1 MTTLTL
7 EKPLDNELEKQT
19 IEDMNQGS
27 QEPASKADLR
37 NLTVRLESKFDRIE
51 SKFERIESKFERIES
66 KFERIESKFDRL
78 DSRMIE
84 NEASLKMYINDRTDR
99 LTTIF
104 ISFGAAQLVAIA
116 GMFLAI
122 FLRFS

>member
-37 NLTVRLESKFDRIE
+37 NLTVRLESKF
-51 SKFERIESKFERIES
+51 
-66 KFERIESKFDRL
+66 ERIESKFDRL

-84 NEASLKMYINDRTDR
+84 NEASLKMYINDKTARF
-99 LTTIF
+99 TTIF
-104 ISFGAAQLVAIA
+104 ISFGVAQLAAIA
-116 GMFLAI
+116 GIFIAI
-122 FLRFS
+122 ILRLS

>member
-37 NLTVRLESKFDRIE
+37 NLTVRLESKFDR
-51 SKFERIESKFERIES
+51 
-66 KFERIESKFDRL
+66 L

-84 NEASLKMYINDRTDR
+84 NQASLKMYINDKTARF
-99 LTTIF
+99 TTIF
-104 ISFGAAQLVAIA
+104 ISFGVAQLAAIA
-116 GMFLAI
+116 GIFIAI
-122 FLRFS
+122 ILRFS

>member
-37 NLTVRLESKFDRIE
+37 NLTVRLESKF
-51 SKFERIESKFERIES
+51 
-66 KFERIESKFDRL
+66 ERIESKFDRL

-84 NEASLKMYINDRTDR
+84 NEASLKMYINDKTDR

-122 FLRFS
+122 FLRLS

>member
-7 EKPLDNELEKQT
+7 EKTLDNELEKQT

-37 NLTVRLESKFDRIE
+37 NLTVRLESKFDR
-51 SKFERIESKFERIES
+51 
-66 KFERIESKFDRL
+66 L

-84 NEASLKMYINDRTDR
+84 NEASLKMYINDKTDR

-104 ISFGAAQLVAIA
+104 ISFGAAQLAAIA

>member
-37 NLTVRLESKFDRIE
+37 NLTVRLESKF
-51 SKFERIESKFERIES
+51 ERIESKFERIES

-84 NEASLKMYINDRTDR
+84 NEASLKMYINDKTDR

>member
-37 NLTVRLESKFDRIE
+37 NLAVRL
-51 SKFERIESKFERIES
+51 ESKFERIES

-78 DSRMIE
+78 DGRMIE
-84 NEASLKMYINDRTDR
+84 NEASLKGYINDKTDR
-99 LTTIF
+99 LTTTF

>member
-37 NLTVRLESKFDRIE
+37 NLTVRLESKFDR
-51 SKFERIESKFERIES
+51 
-66 KFERIESKFDRL
+66 L

-84 NEASLKMYINDRTDR
+84 SQASLKMYINDKTARF
-99 LTTIF
+99 TTIF
-104 ISFGAAQLVAIA
+104 ISFGVAQLAAIA
-116 GMFLAI
+116 GIFIAI
-122 FLRFS
+122 ILRFS

>member
-1 MTTLTL
+1 MTTLAL

-37 NLTVRLESKFDRIE
+37 NLTVRLESKFDR
-51 SKFERIESKFERIES
+51 
-66 KFERIESKFDRL
+66 L

-84 NEASLKMYINDRTDR
+84 NEASLKMYINDKTDR

-104 ISFGAAQLVAIA
+104 ISFGAAQLAAIA
-116 GMFLAI
+116 GTFLAI

>member
-1 MTTLTL
+1 MATLTL
-7 EKPLDNELEKQT
+7 EKPLDNDLEKQT

-37 NLTVRLESKFDRIE
+37 NLTVR
-51 SKFERIESKFERIES
+51 
-66 KFERIESKFDRL
+66 IESKFDRL

-84 NEASLKMYINDRTDR
+84 NEASLKMYINDKTDR

-104 ISFGAAQLVAIA
+104 ISFGAAQLAAIA
-116 GMFLAI
+116 AMFLAI

>member
-27 QEPASKADLR
+27 QEPASRADLR
-37 NLTVRLESKFDRIE
+37 NLTVRL
-51 SKFERIESKFERIES
+51 
-66 KFERIESKFDRL
+66 ESKFDRL

-84 NEASLKMYINDRTDR
+84 NEASLKMYINDKTDR

-104 ISFGAAQLVAIA
+104 ISFGAAQLAAIA

>member
-37 NLTVRLESKFDRIE
+37 NLTVRLESKF
-51 SKFERIESKFERIES
+51 
-66 KFERIESKFDRL
+66 ERIESKFDRL

-84 NEASLKMYINDRTDR
+84 NEASLKIYINDKTDR

-104 ISFGAAQLVAIA
+104 ISHQVENVCSMRSA
-116 GMFLAI
+116 
-122 FLRFS
+122 SS

>member
-1 MTTLTL
+1 MTTRTL
-7 EKPLDNELEKQT
+7 ETILDNDLEKQT

-37 NLTVRLESKFDRIE
+37 NLTVRLESKYE
-51 SKFERIESKFERIES
+51 
-66 KFERIESKFDRL
+66 RL

-84 NEASLKMYINDRTDR
+84 NEASLKMYINDKTDR

-104 ISFGAAQLVAIA
+104 ISFGAAQLAAIV

>member
-1 MTTLTL
+1 MTTRTL
-7 EKPLDNELEKQT
+7 EKILDNELEKQT

-51 SKFERIESKFERIES
+51 SKFER
-66 KFERIESKFDRL
+66 L

-84 NEASLKMYINDRTDR
+84 NEASLKMYINDKTDR

-104 ISFGAAQLVAIA
+104 ISFGAAQLAAIV

>member
-37 NLTVRLESKFDRIE
+37 NLAV
-51 SKFERIESKFERIES
+51 
-66 KFERIESKFDRL
+66 RIESKFDRI

-84 NEASLKMYINDRTDR
+84 NEASLKMYINDKTDR

-104 ISFGAAQLVAIA
+104 IGFGATQLAAIA

>member
-1 MTTLTL
+1 MKATS
-7 EKPLDNELEKQT
+7 
-19 IEDMNQGS
+19 EDMNQGS

-51 SKFERIESKFERIES
+51 SKFDRI
-66 KFERIESKFDRL
+66 

-84 NEASLKMYINDRTDR
+84 NEASLKMYINDKTDR

-104 ISFGAAQLVAIA
+104 ISFGAAQLAAIA
-116 GMFLAI
+116 AMFLAI

>member
-37 NLTVRLESKFDRIE
+37 NLTVRLESKFDR
-51 SKFERIESKFERIES
+51 
-66 KFERIESKFDRL
+66 L

-84 NEASLKMYINDRTDR
+84 NEASLKMYINDKTDR

-104 ISFGAAQLVAIA
+104 ISFGAAQLAAIA
-116 GMFLAI
+116 AMFLAI

>member
-37 NLTVRLESKFDRIE
+37 NLTVRLESKF
-51 SKFERIESKFERIES
+51 
-66 KFERIESKFDRL
+66 ERIESKFDRL

-84 NEASLKMYINDRTDR
+84 NEASLKMYINDKTDR

-104 ISFGAAQLVAIA
+104 ISFAAAQLVAIA
-116 GMFLAI
+116 GIFIAI
-122 FLRFS
+122 ILRFS

>member
-1 MTTLTL
+1 MATLTL
-7 EKPLDNELEKQT
+7 EKPLDNDLEKQT

-37 NLTVRLESKFDRIE
+37 NLTVRLESKFDR
-51 SKFERIESKFERIES
+51 
-66 KFERIESKFDRL
+66 L

-84 NEASLKMYINDRTDR
+84 NEASLKMYMNDKTDR
-99 LTTIF
+99 LTAIF
-104 ISFGAAQLVAIA
+104 ISFGAAQLAAIA

>member
-1 MTTLTL
+1 MTSLTL
-7 EKPLDNELEKQT
+7 ETILDNELEKQT

-37 NLTVRLESKFDRIE
+37 NLAV
-51 SKFERIESKFERIES
+51 
-66 KFERIESKFDRL
+66 RIESKFDRI

-84 NEASLKMYINDRTDR
+84 NEASLKMYINDKTDR

-104 ISFGAAQLVAIA
+104 IGFGATQLAAIA

>member
-1 MTTLTL
+1 MTTLSL

-37 NLTVRLESKFDRIE
+37 NLTVRLESKFDR
-51 SKFERIESKFERIES
+51 
-66 KFERIESKFDRL
+66 L

-84 NEASLKMYINDRTDR
+84 NEASLKMYINDKTDR

-104 ISFGAAQLVAIA
+104 ISFGAAQLAAIA
-116 GMFLAI
+116 AMFLAI

>member
-1 MTTLTL
+1 MKTPTL

-37 NLTVRLESKFDRIE
+37 NLTVRLESKFDR
-51 SKFERIESKFERIES
+51 
-66 KFERIESKFDRL
+66 L

-84 NEASLKMYINDRTDR
+84 NEASIKMCINDKTDR

-104 ISFGAAQLVAIA
+104 ISFGAAQLAAIA
-116 GMFLAI
+116 AMFLAI

>member
-7 EKPLDNELEKQT
+7 ETILDSELEKQT

-37 NLTVRLESKFDRIE
+37 NLTVRLESKFDR
-51 SKFERIESKFERIES
+51 
-66 KFERIESKFDRL
+66 L

-84 NEASLKMYINDRTDR
+84 NEASLKMYINDKTDR

-104 ISFGAAQLVAIA
+104 ISFGAAQLAAIA
-116 GMFLAI
+116 AMFLAI

>member
-37 NLTVRLESKFDRIE
+37 NLTVRLESKFDR
-51 SKFERIESKFERIES
+51 
-66 KFERIESKFDRL
+66 L

-84 NEASLKMYINDRTDR
+84 NEASLKMYINDKTGR

-104 ISFGAAQLVAIA
+104 ISFGAAQLAAIA

>member
-37 NLTVRLESKFDRIE
+37 NLTVRLESKFDR
-51 SKFERIESKFERIES
+51 
-66 KFERIESKFDRL
+66 L

-84 NEASLKMYINDRTDR
+84 NQASLKMYINDKTDR

-104 ISFGAAQLVAIA
+104 ISFGAAQLAAIA

>member
-1 MTTLTL
+1 MATLTL
-7 EKPLDNELEKQT
+7 EKPLDNDLEKQT

-27 QEPASKADLR
+27 QEPASKADVR
-37 NLTVRLESKFDRIE
+37 NLTVRLESKFD
-51 SKFERIESKFERIES
+51 
-66 KFERIESKFDRL
+66 RIESKFDRL

-84 NEASLKMYINDRTDR
+84 NEASLKMYINDKTDR

-104 ISFGAAQLVAIA
+104 ISFGAAQLAAIA

>member
-1 MTTLTL
+1 MTTLAL

-37 NLTVRLESKFDRIE
+37 NLTVRLESKFDR
-51 SKFERIESKFERIES
+51 
-66 KFERIESKFDRL
+66 L

-84 NEASLKMYINDRTDR
+84 NEASLKMYINDKTDR

-104 ISFGAAQLVAIA
+104 ISFGAAQLAAIA
-116 GMFLAI
+116 AMFLAI

>member
-1 MTTLTL
+1 MTTLAL

-37 NLTVRLESKFDRIE
+37 NLTVRLESKFDR
-51 SKFERIESKFERIES
+51 
-66 KFERIESKFDRL
+66 L

-84 NEASLKMYINDRTDR
+84 NEASLKMYINDKTARF
-99 LTTIF
+99 TTIF
-104 ISFGAAQLVAIA
+104 ISFGVAQLAAIA
-116 GMFLAI
+116 GIFLAI
-122 FLRFS
+122 ILRFS

>member
-7 EKPLDNELEKQT
+7 EKTLDNELEKQT

-37 NLTVRLESKFDRIE
+37 NLTVRLESKF
-51 SKFERIESKFERIES
+51 
-66 KFERIESKFDRL
+66 ERIESKFDRL

-84 NEASLKMYINDRTDR
+84 NEASLKMYINDKTDR

>member
-1 MTTLTL
+1 MATLTL

-51 SKFERIESKFERIES
+51 SKFDRI
-66 KFERIESKFDRL
+66 

-84 NEASLKMYINDRTDR
+84 NEASLKMYINDKTDR

-104 ISFGAAQLVAIA
+104 ISFGAAQLAAIA
-116 GMFLAI
+116 AMFLAI

>member
-1 MTTLTL
+1 MTTRTL
-7 EKPLDNELEKQT
+7 EKTLDNELEKQT

-37 NLTVRLESKFDRIE
+37 NLTVRLESKFDR
-51 SKFERIESKFERIES
+51 
-66 KFERIESKFDRL
+66 L

-84 NEASLKMYINDRTDR
+84 NEASLKMYINDKTDR

-104 ISFGAAQLVAIA
+104 ISFGAAQLAAIA
-116 GMFLAI
+116 AMFLAI

>member
-1 MTTLTL
+1 MTTRTL
-7 EKPLDNELEKQT
+7 ETILDNDLEKQT

-37 NLTVRLESKFDRIE
+37 NITVRLESKFE
-51 SKFERIESKFERIES
+51 
-66 KFERIESKFDRL
+66 RL

-84 NEASLKMYINDRTDR
+84 NEASLKMYINDKTDR

-104 ISFGAAQLVAIA
+104 ISFGAAQLAAIV

>member
-1 MTTLTL
+1 MTTRTL
-7 EKPLDNELEKQT
+7 EKILDNDLEKQT

-37 NLTVRLESKFDRIE
+37 NLTVRLESKFE
-51 SKFERIESKFERIES
+51 
-66 KFERIESKFDRL
+66 RL

-84 NEASLKMYINDRTDR
+84 NEASLKMYINDKTDR

-104 ISFGAAQLVAIA
+104 ISFGAAQIAAIV

>member
-37 NLTVRLESKFDRIE
+37 NLTVRLESKFDR
-51 SKFERIESKFERIES
+51 
-66 KFERIESKFDRL
+66 L

-84 NEASLKMYINDRTDR
+84 NEASLKMCINDKTDR

>member
-27 QEPASKADLR
+27 QEPASKADVR

-51 SKFERIESKFERIES
+51 SKF
-66 KFERIESKFDRL
+66 DRL
-78 DSRMIE
+78 DSQMIK
-84 NEASLKMYINDRTDR
+84 NEASLKMYINDKTDR

-104 ISFGAAQLVAIA
+104 ISFGAAQLAAIA

>member
-51 SKFERIESKFERIES
+51 SKFD
-66 KFERIESKFDRL
+66 RIESKFDRL

-84 NEASLKMYINDRTDR
+84 NEASLKMYINDKTDR

-104 ISFGAAQLVAIA
+104 ISFGAAQLAAIA

>member
-1 MTTLTL
+1 M
-7 EKPLDNELEKQT
+7 DNELEKQT

-37 NLTVRLESKFDRIE
+37 NLTVRLESKF
-51 SKFERIESKFERIES
+51 
-66 KFERIESKFDRL
+66 ERIESKFDRL

-84 NEASLKMYINDRTDR
+84 NEASLKMYINDKTDR